1 MHLEQNVKQ
10 SVMMNESRVDDMGCR
25 QRQKMIFFFNSAI
38 QTVLF
43 STTLLKII
51 QS

>member
-25 QRQKMIFFFNSAI
+25 QRQKMIFF
-38 QTVLF
+38 
-43 STTLLKII
+43 
-51 QS
+51 